1 MNKIALALILVLSFG
16 GYASATSYTTFGN
29 TTFGSDGSTYTH
41 IGNSVFGSDE
51 TTCTGI
57 GNTVFCN

>member
-1 MNKIALALILVLSFG
+1 MNKIVLALILVLSFG

-41 IGNSVFGSDE
+41 IGNSVFGSDG
-51 TTCTGI
+51 TTCSGI
-57 GNTVFCN
+57 GNAFFCH

>member
-1 MNKIALALILVLSFG
+1 MKNLALTLILVLSFA

-29 TTFGSDGSTYTH
+29 TTFGFDGTTYNH
-41 IGNSVFGSDE
+41 IGNSTFGSDG
-51 TTCTGI
+51 TVCTGI

>member
-1 MNKIALALILVLSFG
+1 MKKLALALILVLSFG

-29 TTFGSDGSTYTH
+29 TTIGSDGSTYNH
-41 IGNSVFGSDE
+41 IGNSTFGSDG
-51 TTCTGI
+51 TICTGV

>member
-1 MNKIALALILVLSFG
+1 MNKLVLALILVLSFG

-29 TTFGSDGSTYTH
+29 TTFGSDGSTYNH
-41 IGNSVFGSDE
+41 IGNSTFGSDG
-51 TTCTGI
+51 TICTGV